1 MSNADERIRENMK
14 SYNHL
19 YENCI
24 SEENRRISLNLA
36 KHSKRMRRIMKS
48 RHLSDDALVALS
60 YDWINN
66 YENAEHVPVYIYD
79 GITRKERVIIVPTM
93 EEYFVKPSCTRPR
106 EKPENFPEKR
116 DRRYTTPVRCCH
128 ILVGLTAPILIR
140 CIGNGLNHISASN
153 N

>member
-79 GITRKERVIIVPTM
+79 GITRKERVIIARKEDKAYGARLPI
-93 EEYFVKPSCTRPR
+93 CR
-106 EKPENFPEKR
+106 EHGQA
-116 DRRYTTPVRCCH
+116 VRH
-128 ILVGLTAPILIR
+128 
-140 CIGNGLNHISASN
+140 
-153 N
+153 